1 MPCPRCVYLTRRRH
15 PGAAH
20 HHPPQSTRWLVD
32 GPTREAHGSGAA
44 QRAGARHRHQ
54 GDLCHGQAATRG
66 GVPNLGGAQGHGG
79 DGLQGRHH
87 HDHSSVCV
95 HRRGLHHAAGK
106 PLVSFGSL
114 GAACARSSPD
124 LPSMPQAERYVR
136 LVRYVERGNAGSSWE
151 RVDDL
156 VERYP
161 RGLMQVP
168 RSALTRCNT
177 APAHFLWRTSWGGG
191 TASRP
196 LSHA

>member
-1 MPCPRCVYLTRRRH
+1 
-15 PGAAH
+15 
-20 HHPPQSTRWLVD
+20 
-32 GPTREAHGSGAA
+32 
-44 QRAGARHRHQ
+44 
-54 GDLCHGQAATRG
+54 
-66 GVPNLGGAQGHGG
+66 
-79 DGLQGRHH
+79 
-87 HDHSSVCV
+87 
-95 HRRGLHHAAGK
+95 
-106 PLVSFGSL
+106 
-114 GAACARSSPD
+114 
-124 LPSMPQAERYVR
+124 MPQAERYVR